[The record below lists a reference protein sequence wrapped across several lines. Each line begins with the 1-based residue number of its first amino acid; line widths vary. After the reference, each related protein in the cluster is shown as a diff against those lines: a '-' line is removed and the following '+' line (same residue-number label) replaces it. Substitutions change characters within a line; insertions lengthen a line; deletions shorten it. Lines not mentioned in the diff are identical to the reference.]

1 VAGNPVLS
9 TPDAGRLDAA
19 LADLEFMV
27 SVDIYR
33 NETTRHADVILP
45 PGGILT
51 KEHFDLAFYS
61 LSIRNVANFSP
72 PVNELPAGELHEWE
86 ILLRL
91 AAVAGGAQGSA
102 EEGAGLDDF
111 IIGGLCGKAAQRD
124 DLPSADEML
133 EALSHRRGPA
143 RVIDFMLR
151 TGPYGDR
158 FGADPAGL
166 SLAVLEA
173 NPHGIDLGPLQPRL
187 PEVLRT
193 PTGRIDL
200 APAPFV
206 ADVEARLIPSLDAD
220 RPAYVLVGRRDLRSN
235 NSWMHNLRVL
245 VKGKPRCTLQVHPDD
260 AASLGLRE
268 GASAR
273 VRSRVGEVVVPVEIT
288 DGIRPGVVSIPHGW
302 GHGVDGTAMRVAA
315 EYAGVNTNVLT
326 DAAVIDPLS
335 GNAVLN
341 GVPVEVTAA

>member
-1 VAGNPVLS
+1 M
-9 TPDAGRLDAA
+9 LD
-19 LADLEFMV
+19 
-27 SVDIYR
+27 
-33 NETTRHADVILP
+33 
-45 PGGILT
+45 
-51 KEHFDLAFYS
+51 
-61 LSIRNVANFSP
+61 
-72 PVNELPAGELHEWE
+72 
-86 ILLRL
+86 
-91 AAVAGGAQGSA
+91 
-102 EEGAGLDDF
+102 
-111 IIGGLCGKAAQRD
+111 
-124 DLPSADEML
+124 
-133 EALSHRRGPA
+133 ALSHRRGPA

-206 ADVEARLIPSLDAD
+206 ADVEARLIPSLGAD

-260 AASLGLRE
+260 AASLGLRD
-268 GASAR
+268 GAAAR

-288 DGIRPGVVSIPHGW
+288 DGIRDRKS
-302 GHGVDGTAMRVAA
+302 TR
-315 EYAGVNTNVLT
+315 
-326 DAAVIDPLS
+326 
-335 GNAVLN
+335 LN
-341 GVPVEVTAA
+341 SSH